1 MEDNTEDVGL
11 TDFDLAFE
19 AAAGLGDGAEDTA
32 QDEGTADVGAGEG
45 EGTAAAEGTA
55 ADTAAKEAADKAAQ
69 EAADAAAK
77 EEADKVAAEAEAK
90 RVADEAAAKDTKPPV
105 VDPAKEAADAAAKL
119 EADRVAKEA
128 ADKAAA
134 DAAAK
139 EQFTDADQ
147 EVLARTAEDFPDVAK
162 AFEIRERVLLA
173 KIENL
178 LSGKLGQLTS
188 QFEQR
193 LAPVLPVV
201 QDYAQSAFSLA
212 ITKVHPDAYQILP
225 QVEAWVGTQPK
236 FIQDRMNTI
245 LDGGYKGAIE
255 DTIEL
260 FSVFKKANVVEG
272 AHSDDQAKLE
282 ADNAAKAAAEADREK
297 KLKAQEG
304 VRSRQTA
311 QKSSIDEND
320 FEGAFALAANS

>member
-1 MEDNTEDVGL
+1 MDNETTEDVGL

-19 AAAGLGDGAEDTA
+19 AAAGLGDGAEGTA
-32 QDEGTADVGAGEG
+32 KGEGTADSGASEG

-55 ADTAAKEAADKAAQ
+55 DDAATKEAADKAAQ
-69 EAADAAAK
+69 EAVDTAAK
-77 EEADKVAAEAEAK
+77 EEADKASADAEAQ
-90 RVADEAAAKDTKPPV
+90 RVADEAAAKAPKTPV
-105 VDPAKEAADAAAKL
+105 VDEAAVAARA
-119 EADRVAKEA
+119 EADRAAKEA
-128 ADKAAA
+128 ADKAVAE
-134 DAAAK
+134 AAAK

-188 QFEQR
+188 QFDQR
-193 LAPVLPVV
+193 LAPALSV
-201 QDYAQSAFSLA
+201 AQTVARNAHEAEILG
-212 ITKVHPDAYQILP
+212 KHPDAFTVLP
-225 QVEAWVGTQPK
+225 QVEAWVSAQPK
-236 FIQDRMNTI
+236 IVQNAYNAV
-245 LDGGYKGAIE
+245 LDKGSAAEIV
-255 DTIEL
+255 EL
-260 FSVFKKANVVEG
+260 YDVFKKANVVEG
-272 AHSDDQAKLE
+272 AHSDDKAKLE

>member
-1 MEDNTEDVGL
+1 MDNETTEDVGL

-19 AAAGLGDGAEDTA
+19 AAAGLGEGTDTSA
-32 QDEGTADVGAGEG
+32 KDEGAADAGASED

-55 ADTAAKEAADKAAQ
+55 DDAAAKETADKAAQ

-77 EEADKVAAEAEAK
+77 EETDKAAAEVEAK
-90 RVADEAAAKDTKPPV
+90 RVADEAATKAPV
-105 VDPAKEAADAAAKL
+105 VDPAKEAADAAAKA
-119 EADRVAKEA
+119 EADRIAKEA
-128 ADKAAA
+128 ADKAVA

-188 QFEQR
+188 QFDQR
-193 LAPVLPVV
+193 LAPALSV
-201 QDYAQSAFSLA
+201 AQTVARNAHEAEILG
-212 ITKVHPDAYQILP
+212 KHPDAFTVLP
-225 QVEAWVGTQPK
+225 QVEAWVSAQPK
-236 FIQDRMNTI
+236 IVQNAYNAV
-245 LDGGYKGAIE
+245 LDKGSAAEIV
-255 DTIEL
+255 EL
-260 FSVFKKANVVEG
+260 YDVFKKANVVEG
-272 AHSDDQAKLE
+272 AHSDDKAKLE

>member
-1 MEDNTEDVGL
+1 MDNETTEDVGL

-19 AAAGLGDGAEDTA
+19 AAAGLGDGAEGTA
-32 QDEGTADVGAGEG
+32 KGEGTADSGASEG

-55 ADTAAKEAADKAAQ
+55 DDAATKEAADKAAQ
-69 EAADAAAK
+69 EAVDTAAK
-77 EEADKVAAEAEAK
+77 EEADKASADAEAQ
-90 RVADEAAAKDTKPPV
+90 RVADEAAAKAPKTPV
-105 VDPAKEAADAAAKL
+105 VDEAAVAARA
-119 EADRVAKEA
+119 EADRAAKEA
-128 ADKAAA
+128 ADKAVAE
-134 DAAAK
+134 AAAK

-188 QFEQR
+188 QFDQR
-193 LAPVLPVV
+193 LAPALSV
-201 QDYAQSAFSLA
+201 AQTVARNAHEAEILG
-212 ITKVHPDAYQILP
+212 KHPDAFTVLP
-225 QVEAWVGTQPK
+225 QVEAWVSAQPK
-236 FIQDRMNTI
+236 IVQNVYNAV
-245 LDGGYKGAIE
+245 LDKGSAAEIV
-255 DTIEL
+255 EL
-260 FSVFKKANVVEG
+260 YDVFKKATVVEG
-272 AHSDDQAKLE
+272 AHSGNTAKLE